1 MHATQGRGGRGGGKG
16 RGAAGSGGGFSGKGR
31 GFPAAKGKGNFSGG
45 GKGKGKG
52 GKGGKGKDH
61 GAFVPQLPLK
71 ERNAEVDRKDAIFGY
86 EKLDKTA
93 TAGTEYV
100 GWMTN
105 FRTVTVQEEDGSEL
119 SAVEYYFIGPDGSGF
134 KALQTAQPYMYISVL
149 PGTENEVEA
158 ALRRNFPVE
167 VTTSTARRRRP
178 SPAPPR
184 QLGVVRVSG
193 RGRGGGGGA
202 LCTRPW
208 RLAHTHGAPAHQP
221 ISSPLPTPN
230 PTADQGHPAEDAG
243 GPDAAQPPVGP
254 AQEVPAATLRQ
265 HARHDDRA
273 QDAAVPCHADTRPQ
287 RRSAAAPWGLGPGRS
302 LQRAQGAP
310 NPYPPPPPAAA
321 ADSSAGAPV
330 MRMPV

>member
-52 GKGGKGKDH
+52 GKGGKGKDR
-61 GAFVPQLPLK
+61 GVFIPQLPLK

-167 VTTSTARRRRP
+167 VR
-178 SPAPPR
+178 
-184 QLGVVRVSG
+184 
-193 RGRGGGGGA
+193 
-202 LCTRPW
+202 
-208 RLAHTHGAPAHQP
+208 
-221 ISSPLPTPN
+221 
-230 PTADQGHPAEDAG
+230 
-243 GPDAAQPPVGP
+243 
-254 AQEVPAATLRQ
+254 
-265 HARHDDRA
+265 
-273 QDAAVPCHADTRPQ
+273 
-287 RRSAAAPWGLGPGRS
+287 
-302 LQRAQGAP
+302 
-310 NPYPPPPPAAA
+310 PPPPVARTAAT
-321 ADSSAGAPV
+321 AGWGG
-330 MRMPV
+330 